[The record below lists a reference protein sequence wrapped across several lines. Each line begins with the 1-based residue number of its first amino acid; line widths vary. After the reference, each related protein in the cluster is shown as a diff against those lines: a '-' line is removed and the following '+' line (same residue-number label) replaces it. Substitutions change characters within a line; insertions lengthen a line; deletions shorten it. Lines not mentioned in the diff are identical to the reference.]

1 MTKTKIVE
9 TTEKYDENG
18 KLVEKITRE
27 ETTED
32 DTVYYPNRP
41 TYVPSITRPFDIGK
55 KWEPFC
61 TTTTNSCDV
70 EECVVMPNKNRQD
83 GK

>member
-1 MTKTKIVE
+1 MVKTKITE

-32 DTVYYPNRP
+32 DTVYYPQYTTPAPLPNIRP
-41 TYVPSITRPFDIGK
+41 YDTGK
-55 KWEPFC
+55 KWEPYC
-61 TTTTNSCDV
+61 STMTT
-70 EECVVMPNKNRQD
+70 QD
-83 GK
+83 GSNIQLT